1 MGVLHPP
8 ILLLPPSEMYKV
20 PKGTKDLYGL
30 DYDLIQDLTERVKR
44 EFVAAGGEPLET
56 PVFERTDVL
65 LGKYGEEADSKLIYN
80 LKDEGGELLAL
91 RYDLT
96 VPFTRF
102 IKENGIKQ
110 MRRYSIGK
118 VYRRD
123 QPNIKSGRYRE
134 FIQAD
139 FDIYGEKQEGM
150 LAEATVLNT
159 VVRVIKSYGLKFTIL
174 INDICNLRYLLN
186 DKLGIEDWRSLCPI
200 IDKLDKQSFN
210 SLKPE
215 FSALGL
221 SEETQC
227 KLESLLSSPEPMF
240 EKTQAD
246 YKALLALADIFG
258 FKENIVFSNSLA
270 RGMDYYTGFI
280 WEFKLEGVASTISAG
295 GRYDELLGAPTVGIS
310 VGISRLASYLT
321 PKNSE
326 WVDKCT
332 VTTLGN
338 VELYDKMRVVR
349 KLQDTMSMPIL
360 YSLSLDTKKIGKVI
374 AACCTSYSRYIAIVA
389 DAELKEGKFILKD
402 LKNETQILVDL

>member
-1 MGVLHPP
+1 
-8 ILLLPPSEMYKV
+8 MYKV

-30 DYDLIQDLTERVKR
+30 DYELIQDLTERVKR
-44 EFVAAGGEPLET
+44 EFVGAGGEPLET

-159 VVRVIKSYGLKFTIL
+159 VVRALKSYNLSFTIL
-174 INDICNLRYLLN
+174 INDIRNLQYLLTT
-186 DKLGIEDWRSLCPI
+186 KLGIENWKALCPI
-200 IDKLDKQSFN
+200 IDKLDKQNFK

-215 FSALGL
+215 FSAVGL
-221 SEETQC
+221 SEEKQNE
-227 KLESLLSSPEPMF
+227 LEMLLLSSEPMI
-240 EKTQAD
+240 EQTQTD
-246 YKALLALADIFG
+246 YKALLDLADVFG
-258 FKENIVFSNSLA
+258 FKSNIIFTNSLA
-270 RGMDYYTGFI
+270 RGLDYYTGFI
-280 WEFKLEGVASTISAG
+280 WEFKLDSIASTISAG
-295 GRYDELLGAPTVGIS
+295 GRYDNLLGAPTVGIS

-321 PKNSE
+321 PKNTD
-326 WVDKCT
+326 WVDKCY
-332 VTTLGN
+332 VTTIGN
-338 VELYDKMRVVR
+338 VELLDKMRIVK
-349 KLQDTMSMPIL
+349 KLQDTMSIPIT
-360 YSLSLDTKKIGKVI
+360 YSLSLDSKKLNKVI
-374 AACCTSYSRYIAIVA
+374 IACCTSYTRFVAIVA
-389 DAELKEGKFILKD
+389 ETELKDRKFILKD
-402 LKNETQILVDL
+402 LKNETQTIIDL